1 MSTTKIQARPQLAPA
16 LCAVLDGLRHRIR
29 RYIWLEGVAIAA
41 AWLAA
46 AFWGTLVIDWFFEPP
61 AAVRVAMLAVVGV
74 VLVGIV
80 WQWIV
85 RRAIVR
91 MTDSNMA
98 TVLER
103 RFRQFDD
110 SLLTAVTLSDPK
122 TDNAEFNAAMLARTC
137 REATA
142 HIGAVRL
149 SEVFN
154 PQPLRRAAMAAGL
167 LLSSVLLFA
176 ALTPANL
183 GVWARRNLAFSDV
196 LWPRNTRLQVD
207 GFPAG
212 VRKVARGADLEI
224 VARADLA
231 MPQVPQLVEVRYRTE
246 GGARGRAVMDRRGAA
261 RAAVERFQEYAYTF
275 RSVLADVHFDVVGG
289 DDRVRNL
296 WIQVVDSPKISEMT
310 LECTLP
316 AYIGRSQAPLPV
328 TGVMQVPMGTRIT
341 VHAAVNKDLLGV
353 HVDTIIE
360 DRQGPS
366 NEVLAGQIAA
376 DRRSFRYS
384 MGPLLKDTTLLFT
397 LTDSD
402 SIQSRDPVRLALVPI
417 ADQPPRLAVQLDGI
431 GTAVT
436 PQARLPAVGRIAD
449 DYGIDHAWFEHAVDQ
464 QKPKTHAIA
473 IPAEG
478 PTDISVAGAALE
490 IRDLGAAPG
499 QKMLVCVKAADRCD
513 LGKGPNVGTSER
525 WLLDVVSPEQ
535 LRAMLEARELVLRQ
549 QCEQIVQEMTETRD
563 LLARLPFDTPSK
575 PATPKGVPPKAAE
588 DAADAGEAA
597 GGGPADSPERR
608 SSLRLLR
615 VQGALAN
622 SRKTTQEVVG
632 VADAVDDIRKQLIN
646 NRIDTEELKQRLQ
659 SGIADPLHTIA
670 QQMFPELDRR
680 LEKLQVVLA
689 DAKAGPLLRDQ
700 AEQQADD
707 IILAMRKVLDR
718 MIALEDFNE
727 AVELLRTIIQTQ
739 KQLRMETEQRHK
751 QKAREFLKE

>member
-1 MSTTKIQARPQLAPA
+1 
-16 LCAVLDGLRHRIR
+16 
-29 RYIWLEGVAIAA
+29 
-41 AWLAA
+41 
-46 AFWGTLVIDWFFEPP
+46 
-61 AAVRVAMLAVVGV
+61 
-74 VLVGIV
+74 
-80 WQWIV
+80 
-85 RRAIVR
+85 
-91 MTDSNMA
+91 
-98 TVLER
+98 
-103 RFRQFDD
+103 
-110 SLLTAVTLSDPK
+110 
-122 TDNAEFNAAMLARTC
+122 
-137 REATA
+137 
-142 HIGAVRL
+142 
-149 SEVFN
+149 
-154 PQPLRRAAMAAGL
+154 
-167 LLSSVLLFA
+167 
-176 ALTPANL
+176 
-183 GVWARRNLAFSDV
+183 
-196 LWPRNTRLQVD
+196 
-207 GFPAG
+207 
-212 VRKVARGADLEI
+212 
-224 VARADLA
+224 
-231 MPQVPQLVEVRYRTE
+231 
-246 GGARGRAVMDRRGAA
+246 
-261 RAAVERFQEYAYTF
+261 
-275 RSVLADVHFDVVGG
+275 VVGG

-296 WIQVVDSPKISEMT
+296 WIQVVESPKISEMT
-310 LECTLP
+310 LECILP

-328 TGVMQVPMGTRIT
+328 TGVMQVPMGARIT

-353 HVDTIIE
+353 HVDSIIE
-360 DRQGPS
+360 DRPGPS
-366 NEVLAGQIAA
+366 NEVLADQIAE

-402 SIQSRDPVRLALVPI
+402 NIQSRDPVRLALVPI

-449 DYGIDHAWFEHAVDQ
+449 DYGIDRAWFEHAVDQ
-464 QKPKTHAIA
+464 QKPKTHALA

-478 PTDISVAGAALE
+478 PTDISIAGAALE

-549 QCEQIVQEMTETRD
+549 QWEQIVQEMTETRD
-563 LLARLPFDTPSK
+563 LLARLQFDTPSK
-575 PATPKGVPPKAAE
+575 PAKPKAEPPKDAE
-588 DAADAGEAA
+588 DALDVGDAS
-597 GGGPADSPERR
+597 GGVPADSPEQQN
-608 SSLRLLR
+608 SLRLLR

-659 SGIADPLHTIA
+659 SGIADPLHAIA

-680 LEKLQVVLA
+680 LEKLQAVLT
-689 DAKAGPLLRDQ
+689 DAKAGSVLRDQ

-707 IILAMRKVLDR
+707 IILAIRKVLDR

-727 AVELLRTIIQTQ
+727 AVELLRTIIQAQ
-739 KQLRMETEQRHK
+739 KQLRVETEQRHK